1 MTFDEAFIILQGLA
15 GIVCGA
21 ALVYA
26 ILNQ

>member
-21 ALVYA
+21 AIIFA